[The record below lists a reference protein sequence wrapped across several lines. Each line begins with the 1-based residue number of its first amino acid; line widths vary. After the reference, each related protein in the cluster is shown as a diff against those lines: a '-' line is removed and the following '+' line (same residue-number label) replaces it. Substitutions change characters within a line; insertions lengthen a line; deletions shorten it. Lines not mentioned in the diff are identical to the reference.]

1 MRLKDWFKSGLQYAA
16 IIIFASAI
24 YGVLMEPTNLDEMV
38 SMAAMYMLLF
48 GGAMSLLFSISVYKV
63 MLPVSLGFG
72 STRREAF
79 VGIQCYRGVYMV
91 LVSAAAVG
99 LYLLGGKM
107 GLTELKVLAPIGIGL
122 MPLMTAVGA
131 VIGMVG
137 SRFGKGV
144 PSFGTTTAD
153 IEKSVRTFVDTRQ
166 MPQHFY
172 RIFNIKEIAFEFT
185 VGIFGIIA
193 FEKPHLAGGCDL
205 FKCPQHHTAHIA
217 FVELIGSVNIGK
229 FAADQLIQPA
239 APLGVKVKHLLAV
252 TVHVQ
257 RPEFFQRTF
266 IISITVGTVSVS
278 GTTGSVNH
286 PDMICC
292 TKFSKFSRIT
302 EIIVD
307 QI

>member
-79 VGIQCYRGVYMV
+79 VGIQCYRVVYMV

-144 PSFGTTTAD
+144 MAAMTVIGSLIAVAIMLATLILCDVFEEQIGSFGLWMMPVAGLLVYGLVS
-153 IEKSVRTFVDTRQ
+153 IFEYKSVKK
-166 MPQHFY
+166 Y
-172 RIFNIKEIAFEFT
+172 
-185 VGIFGIIA
+185 
-193 FEKPHLAGGCDL
+193 
-205 FKCPQHHTAHIA
+205 
-217 FVELIGSVNIGK
+217 SVK
-229 FAADQLIQPA
+229 L
-239 APLGVKVKHLLAV
+239 
-252 TVHVQ
+252 
-257 RPEFFQRTF
+257 
-266 IISITVGTVSVS
+266 
-278 GTTGSVNH
+278 
-286 PDMICC
+286 
-292 TKFSKFSRIT
+292 
-302 EIIVD
+302 
-307 QI
+307 

>member
-24 YGVLMEPTNLDEMV
+24 YGVLMEPTKLTEMV

-79 VGIQCYRGVYMV
+79 VGIQCYRVVYMA

-144 PSFGTTTAD
+144 MAAMTVIGSLIAVAIMLATLILCGVFEEQIGSFGLWMMPVAGLLVYGLVS
-153 IEKSVRTFVDTRQ
+153 IFEYKSVKK
-166 MPQHFY
+166 Y
-172 RIFNIKEIAFEFT
+172 
-185 VGIFGIIA
+185 
-193 FEKPHLAGGCDL
+193 
-205 FKCPQHHTAHIA
+205 
-217 FVELIGSVNIGK
+217 SVK
-229 FAADQLIQPA
+229 L
-239 APLGVKVKHLLAV
+239 
-252 TVHVQ
+252 
-257 RPEFFQRTF
+257 
-266 IISITVGTVSVS
+266 
-278 GTTGSVNH
+278 
-286 PDMICC
+286 
-292 TKFSKFSRIT
+292 
-302 EIIVD
+302 
-307 QI
+307 

>member
-24 YGVLMEPTNLDEMV
+24 YGVLMEPTNLTEMV

-79 VGIQCYRGVYMV
+79 VGIQCYRVVYMV

-144 PSFGTTTAD
+144 MAAMTVIGSLIAVAIMLATLILCDVFEEQIGSFGLWMMPVAGLLVYGLVS
-153 IEKSVRTFVDTRQ
+153 IFEYKSVKK
-166 MPQHFY
+166 Y
-172 RIFNIKEIAFEFT
+172 
-185 VGIFGIIA
+185 
-193 FEKPHLAGGCDL
+193 
-205 FKCPQHHTAHIA
+205 
-217 FVELIGSVNIGK
+217 SVK
-229 FAADQLIQPA
+229 L
-239 APLGVKVKHLLAV
+239 
-252 TVHVQ
+252 
-257 RPEFFQRTF
+257 
-266 IISITVGTVSVS
+266 
-278 GTTGSVNH
+278 
-286 PDMICC
+286 
-292 TKFSKFSRIT
+292 
-302 EIIVD
+302 
-307 QI
+307 

>member
-48 GGAMSLLFSISVYKV
+48 GGVMSLLFSISVYKV

-79 VGIQCYRGVYMV
+79 VGIQCYRVVYMV

-144 PSFGTTTAD
+144 MAAMTVIGSLIAVAIMLATLILCDVFEEQIGSFGLWMMPVAGLLVYGLVS
-153 IEKSVRTFVDTRQ
+153 IFEYKSVKK
-166 MPQHFY
+166 Y
-172 RIFNIKEIAFEFT
+172 
-185 VGIFGIIA
+185 
-193 FEKPHLAGGCDL
+193 
-205 FKCPQHHTAHIA
+205 
-217 FVELIGSVNIGK
+217 SVK
-229 FAADQLIQPA
+229 L
-239 APLGVKVKHLLAV
+239 
-252 TVHVQ
+252 
-257 RPEFFQRTF
+257 
-266 IISITVGTVSVS
+266 
-278 GTTGSVNH
+278 
-286 PDMICC
+286 
-292 TKFSKFSRIT
+292 
-302 EIIVD
+302 
-307 QI
+307 